1 MYLIVYSMRILD
13 KYLKKAIMS
22 QFLMV
27 LGVLMALFIFIT
39 FIDELGSVNRGDYG
53 ILKITQFVVLSI
65 PKILYEVFPIAALIG
80 AILGLSN
87 LAKDSE
93 LIVMRSVGVSIGR
106 VVFSTV
112 KVGILL
118 GVVAVIL
125 GEVVAPISETK
136 ALRIRAEAI
145 QNIVKQ
151 KSDFGLWMRDESSFI
166 SIGEVLPDM
175 TLLDVKIF
183 EFDQDNKLR
192 HLSRARNGNYDQ
204 TNGRWVLEDL
214 NRTIIDPDRAFSDQ
228 VEIAKWQTNVSQNIL
243 RVFLIKPEQLSIFQ
257 LLRYI
262 DHLTANNQETKIYKL
277 SFWNKII
284 APFTTLV
291 MLILAV
297 PFVFRQV
304 RSGGLGKSLFSGIMM
319 GLGFFI
325 LTKAFGY
332 FVLLYSIPP
341 LIGAM
346 IPTLS
351 VLGVSLLLINRA
363 T

>member
-1 MYLIVYSMRILD
+1 MKIIDRHLRVAILH
-13 KYLKKAIMS
+13 
-22 QFLMV
+22 QFLLV
-27 LGVLMALFIFIT
+27 LAVLMALFVFIT
-39 FIDELGSVNRGDYG
+39 FIDELSSVNRGNYG
-53 ILKITQFVVLSI
+53 LLKITQFVLLSI

-93 LIVMRSVGVSIGR
+93 LTVMRSVGVSINR
-106 VVFSTV
+106 IVFSTV

-118 GVVAVIL
+118 GILAMIL
-125 GEVVAPISETK
+125 GEVIAPFSETK

-145 QNIVKQ
+145 QSQVKQ

-166 SIGEVLPDM
+166 SIGEVLPD
-175 TLLDVKIF
+175 LSLINVKIF
-183 EFDQDNKLR
+183 EFDQDSKLR
-192 HLSRARNGNYDQ
+192 HLSRAKNGIYDREQ
-204 TNGRWVLEDL
+204 GRWVLENLD
-214 NRTIIDPDRAFSDQ
+214 RTIIDPDRAFADQ
-228 VEIAKWQTNVSQNIL
+228 MKVAKWDTKVNPEIL
-243 RVFLIKPEQLSIFQ
+243 GVFLIKPEQLSIWQ

-262 DHLTANNQETKIYKL
+262 NHLKVNNQETKIYRL

-291 MLILAV
+291 MLMLAV

-332 FVLLYSIPP
+332 FVLLYNIPAF
-341 LIGAM
+341 LGAL
-346 IPTLS
+346 IPTIL
-351 VLGVSLLLINRA
+351 VLGVSMLLVKRV